1 MMKTPDIELTVFIRD
16 PAKFGEMDMTGVNVI
31 KGDVL
36 RMADNIVKAL
46 DETSVRRIIWI
57 TGMGIHH
64 EIKGLRGMMLDQLA
78 KQRPEYIKAAD
89 AIASSRAVTTL
100 LRCPGIQNGDNEKYE
115 LTKEGVQPSRRNVDR
130 AAIAQCMAD
139 MIADES
145 LGANESLGITNAKRG

>member
-36 RMADNIVKAL
+36 RMAENIVKAL
-46 DETSVRRIIWI
+46 DETSVRRTIWI

-78 KQRPEYIKAAD
+78 KQRPEYI
-89 AIASSRAVTTL
+89 
-100 LRCPGIQNGDNEKYE
+100 
-115 LTKEGVQPSRRNVDR
+115 
-130 AAIAQCMAD
+130 
-139 MIADES
+139 
-145 LGANESLGITNAKRG
+145 

>member
-1 MMKTPDIELTVFIRD
+1 MKKVVIFGAAGHIGKYLTRKMMKTPDIELTVFIRD

-36 RMADNIVKAL
+36 RMAENIVKAL

-89 AIASSRAVTTL
+89 AIASSP
-100 LRCPGIQNGDNEKYE
+100 C
-115 LTKEGVQPSRRNVDR
+115 PSRHFCAVREYRTETTRNMSLPKRAFSRR
-130 AAIAQCMAD
+130 AATSTAPQSPSAWRI
-139 MIADES
+139 
-145 LGANESLGITNAKRG
+145 

>member
-36 RMADNIVKAL
+36 RMAENIVKAL

-78 KQRPEYIKAAD
+78 KQRPEYI
-89 AIASSRAVTTL
+89 
-100 LRCPGIQNGDNEKYE
+100 
-115 LTKEGVQPSRRNVDR
+115 
-130 AAIAQCMAD
+130 
-139 MIADES
+139 
-145 LGANESLGITNAKRG
+145 